1 MANSVRR
8 RFTMGNKANLIFL
21 WAMLVAVVAMAN
33 EHRPFERTKG
43 INGLEKIIVRDRRG
57 RSFEV
62 YLYGGQVTSW
72 KNEKGEDLLFMS
84 TKYANTG
91 PLPSHGFVRQR
102 FWEIDANPPHLP
114 SHPSSGAHVDLI
126 LKSSEADLKIWP
138 NKFVYRLR
146 VALGHGGD
154 LTLTSRVKNSDVKP
168 FNFTVGLHPYFSVSD
183 ISQIQVEGLQNLDYL
198 DQQKNRTRF
207 TDHGKVITFNS
218 QLDRLYLR
226 TPKKIRIVDH
236 NKKKTIV
243 VHKEGYA
250 DADYKRFV
258 AVEPVAVEKPIIL
271 KPRQEWKGVLQVSV
285 VPSGNLGYLI
295 FLWATLVAVVAMATA
310 QRPFERTKGINGL
323 EKIIVRDDRGRSFE
337 VYLYGGQVASWKN
350 EKGKELLVMSSK
362 YANTG
367 PLPSHGFVRQRF
379 WEIDTNPPQLPS
391 NSYYKAWVDLI
402 LRSSQDDLKI
412 WPHKLRVHLG
422 TEGDLILTS
431 RVKNTDVKPFNFTMA
446 LHPYFSVS
454 DISEIQVDGLQ
465 NLNYLDQLKNRTR
478 FTDHDKTITFKSQFD
493 RIYLS
498 TPNDIRIVDKK
509 KQKTIVVHKEGQV
522 DAVVWNP
529 WEKKVEDLGT
539 EDYRRFVTVESAA
552 VEKPITVNPGQEW
565 KGILQMS
572 VVPSS

>member
-1 MANSVRR
+1 
-8 RFTMGNKANLIFL
+8 MGNKANLIFL
-21 WAMLVAVVAMAN
+21 WAMLVAVVAMAK

-84 TKYANTG
+84 TKAIFKPPTPIRGGIPVLFPQYANTG

-250 DADYKRFV
+250 DAVVWNPWEKKVSDLGVEDYKRFV
-258 AVEPVAVEKPIIL
+258 AGEPVAVEKPIIL

-285 VPSGNLGYLI
+285 VPSGCSRKPCI
-295 FLWATLVAVVAMATA
+295 
-310 QRPFERTKGINGL
+310 
-323 EKIIVRDDRGRSFE
+323 
-337 VYLYGGQVASWKN
+337 
-350 EKGKELLVMSSK
+350 
-362 YANTG
+362 
-367 PLPSHGFVRQRF
+367 
-379 WEIDTNPPQLPS
+379 
-391 NSYYKAWVDLI
+391 
-402 LRSSQDDLKI
+402 
-412 WPHKLRVHLG
+412 PH
-422 TEGDLILTS
+422 T
-431 RVKNTDVKPFNFTMA
+431 
-446 LHPYFSVS
+446 
-454 DISEIQVDGLQ
+454 
-465 NLNYLDQLKNRTR
+465 
-478 FTDHDKTITFKSQFD
+478 
-493 RIYLS
+493 
-498 TPNDIRIVDKK
+498 
-509 KQKTIVVHKEGQV
+509 
-522 DAVVWNP
+522 
-529 WEKKVEDLGT
+529 
-539 EDYRRFVTVESAA
+539 
-552 VEKPITVNPGQEW
+552 
-565 KGILQMS
+565 
-572 VVPSS
+572 

>member
-1 MANSVRR
+1 
-8 RFTMGNKANLIFL
+8 MGNK
-21 WAMLVAVVAMAN
+21 
-33 EHRPFERTKG
+33 
-43 INGLEKIIVRDRRG
+43 
-57 RSFEV
+57 
-62 YLYGGQVTSW
+62 
-72 KNEKGEDLLFMS
+72 
-84 TKYANTG
+84 
-91 PLPSHGFVRQR
+91 
-102 FWEIDANPPHLP
+102 
-114 SHPSSGAHVDLI
+114 
-126 LKSSEADLKIWP
+126 
-138 NKFVYRLR
+138 
-146 VALGHGGD
+146 
-154 LTLTSRVKNSDVKP
+154 
-168 FNFTVGLHPYFSVSD
+168 
-183 ISQIQVEGLQNLDYL
+183 
-198 DQQKNRTRF
+198 
-207 TDHGKVITFNS
+207 
-218 QLDRLYLR
+218 
-226 TPKKIRIVDH
+226 
-236 NKKKTIV
+236 
-243 VHKEGYA
+243 
-250 DADYKRFV
+250 
-258 AVEPVAVEKPIIL
+258 
-271 KPRQEWKGVLQVSV
+271 
-285 VPSGNLGYLI
+285 GNLGYLI
-295 FLWATLVAVVAMATA
+295 FLWATLVAVVAVATA

-350 EKGKELLVMSSK
+350 EKGEELLVMSSK
-362 YANTG
+362 AIFKPPTPIRGGIPILFPQYANTG

-412 WPHKLRVHLG
+412 WPHKFEYRLRVHLG

-572 VVPSS
+572 LVPSS